1 MNRESFYVEKVAAAC
16 SMYAASIRSSYVLNW
31 KRLFEVTVIIII
43 TVIITLA
50 IIIHVLSSVHV
61 LLDL

>member
-1 MNRESFYVEKVAAAC
+1 MEKVAAAC

-31 KRLFEVTVIIII
+31 KRLFEVTVIIITI
-43 TVIITLA
+43 IITLA

>member
-1 MNRESFYVEKVAAAC
+1 MEKVAAAY
-16 SMYAASIRSSYVLNW
+16 SMYATSIRSSYVLNW
-31 KRLFEVTVIIII
+31 KRLLEVTVIII

-50 IIIHVLSSVHV
+50 IIIHVLSSIHV